1 MQNIDWSTLGFKYMD
16 TRCHVRH
23 VWRNGA
29 WDQGELVSD
38 PFLKMHMAA
47 SCLHYGQAA
56 FEGLKAF
63 RCRDG
68 RVRVYV
74 SERGLRDLVWF
85 DDEPAAIEYA
95 VRRYIW
101 WEDHLDPGVAHTA
114 E

>member
-1 MQNIDWSTLGFKYMD
+1 MSQADPGDRPWTRERLRHECSTRGRSPVD
-16 TRCHVRH
+16 
-23 VWRNGA
+23 
-29 WDQGELVSD
+29 
-38 PFLKMHMAA
+38 FLF
-47 SCLHYGQAA
+47 LPGPDREINP
-56 FEGLKAF
+56 EGSVVIE
-63 RCRDG
+63 RRDG